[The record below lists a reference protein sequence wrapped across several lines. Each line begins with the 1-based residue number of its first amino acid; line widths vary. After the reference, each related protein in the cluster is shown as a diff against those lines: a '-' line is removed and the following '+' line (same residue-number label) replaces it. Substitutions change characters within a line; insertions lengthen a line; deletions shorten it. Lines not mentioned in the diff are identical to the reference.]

1 MRLDVWLW
9 TTRAFRSRTLATAAV
24 RAGHVRVNG
33 SPVKPSFKISI
44 GDTVRIRESGHERV
58 WEVKALPP
66 KRLGAP
72 LARECYVDHSPPR
85 VNIWGSLPVRE
96 PGSGRP
102 TKKDRRQ
109 LEKLR
114 GEEWARHSRR

>member
-9 TTRAFRSRTLATAAV
+9 TTRAFRSRSLATAAV

-33 SPVKPSFKISI
+33 SPAKPSYKLAA
-44 GDTVRIRESGHERV
+44 GDTVRIRDRGHERV
-58 WEVKALPP
+58 WEVVSLPP

-72 LARECYVDHSPPR
+72 LARKCYVDHSLPKP
-85 VNIWGSLPVRE
+85 NIYGSLPVRE
-96 PGSGRP
+96 PGTGRP
-102 TKKDRRQ
+102 TKKERRQ